1 MKLETERLILRA
13 WVAEDLEP
21 FAAMSAD
28 PRVMRWLG
36 GCLSREQVEA
46 YMARAALS
54 FSTLGMGRFAVERRS
69 DGAFVGACGLM
80 PGREDLPIAPYVDI
94 GWRLTPTAW
103 GQGCASEA
111 AAVVLSDGFGR
122 LGLEEIAAIT
132 MRTNRRSRAVMERL
146 GMVRDAASDFD
157 DPALTPHDDP
167 RTVVYRV
174 HRDPGRR

>member
-1 MKLETERLILRA
+1 MRLETERLILRE
-13 WVAEDLEP
+13 WVTQDIEP

-36 GCLSREQVEA
+36 GCLSREGAQA
-46 YMARAALS
+46 YVALAALS
-54 FSTLGMGRFAVERRS
+54 FSTLGMGRFAIERRR

-94 GWRLTPTAW
+94 GWRLTPAAW
-103 GQGCASEA
+103 GQGYANHRA
-111 AAVVLSDGFGR
+111 
-122 LGLEEIAAIT
+122 
-132 MRTNRRSRAVMERL
+132 RAVMERL

-174 HRDPGRR
+174 RR

>member
-1 MKLETERLILRA
+1 MRLETERLILRE
-13 WVAEDLEP
+13 WVTEDIEP

-36 GCLSREQVEA
+36 GCLGREQVEA
-46 YMARAALS
+46 YVARAGLS
-54 FSTLGMGRFAVERRS
+54 FATLGMGRFAVERRS

-103 GQGCASEA
+103 GQGYASEA
-111 AAVVLSDGFGR
+111 AAVVLRDGFGR

-132 MRTNRRSRAVMERL
+132 MQANVRSRAVMERL
-146 GMVRDAASDFD
+146 GMVRDPASDFD

-174 HRDPGRR
+174 RR